1 MAKPQE
7 KFQREKELC
16 KLFQQKEEKQNVS
29 IRYNVSSEGLII
41 WVDYN
46 QEDQWEASRGEL
58 ILSCLIKNFKL
69 NKIGYREKA
78 ATLKYKSPY
87 WESHELTD
95 EYYILCPKFDFEV
108 FSYDLSYQNCNTEY
122 VF

>member
-41 WVDYN
+41 WVGYN
-46 QEDQWEASRGEL
+46 IEDQWEA
-58 ILSCLIKNFKL
+58 N
-69 NKIGYREKA
+69 
-78 ATLKYKSPY
+78 
-87 WESHELTD
+87 
-95 EYYILCPKFDFEV
+95 
-108 FSYDLSYQNCNTEY
+108 
-122 VF
+122 